1 MLPAWLPDG
10 VAVSF
15 ELSEY
20 ENKPP
25 AHFCVSSEETV
36 GRGKGLCQSP
46 AFQPYR
52 KSAPGSPSLSGHS
65 VSLSINGVGDIS
77 GPEQP

>member
-1 MLPAWLPDG
+1 MLPAWLPVDA
-10 VAVSF
+10 AVSF

-20 ENKPP
+20 EDKPP
-25 AHFCVSSEETV
+25 AHFCVPSEETV

-46 AFQPYR
+46 VFRRRR
-52 KSAPGSPSLSGHS
+52 KSAPGSPSLLGHS
-65 VSLSINGVGDIS
+65 VSLSVNGVGNVS

>member
-1 MLPAWLPDG
+1 MLPAWLPVG

-25 AHFCVSSEETV
+25 AHFCVPSEEAV

-46 AFQPYR
+46 AFRPR
-52 KSAPGSPSLSGHS
+52 LCSAPGSPSLSEHSAFLS
-65 VSLSINGVGDIS
+65 VSGVGNVS
-77 GPEQP
+77 VPEQP